1 MIATSAHAQTKT
13 IYVLPSTTVHYQTK
27 APFKTVI
34 SGDEELLVVHPG
46 ATDQDLL
53 IVATQPDGT
62 FTASAN
68 VVMID
73 GEGRLVEDLRV
84 IVTPFEGPSAT
95 VRVHQWSGKT
105 ATYLC
110 NNFCVEASAGK
121 ARDKGMGDADSLT
134 VTRYRDGSTTTS
146 KSWSTPP
153 TSPK

>member
-1 MIATSAHAQTKT
+1 MPGSA
-13 IYVLPSTTVHYQTK
+13 VHYQTK

-53 IVATQPDGT
+53 IVANQPDGT
-62 FTASAN
+62 FTAGAN

-73 GEGRLVEDLRV
+73 GEGTLVEDLRV

-95 VRVHQWSGKT
+95 VRIHGWSDKSGHRET

-110 NNFCVEASAGK
+110 SAFCVDASAG
-121 ARDKGMGDADSLT
+121 RPRNKGMGDADSLT
-134 VTRYRDGSTTTS
+134 VTRYRDGSTATS
-146 KSWSTPP
+146 KTWSTPP
-153 TSPK
+153 TAPKG